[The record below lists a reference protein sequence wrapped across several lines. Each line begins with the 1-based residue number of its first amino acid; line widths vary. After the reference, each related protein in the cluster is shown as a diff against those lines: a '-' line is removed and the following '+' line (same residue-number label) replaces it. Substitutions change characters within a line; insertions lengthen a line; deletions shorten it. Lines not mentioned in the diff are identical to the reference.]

1 MRWNVKMDEEL
12 TDIEKNIAEELLVNI
27 KAKVLRNTSDE
38 KIVKIAG
45 NIVKLSN
52 EGLTEEEIIKQLK
65 IDGLSYDRDI
75 PLDRPL
81 IHTIQNY

>member
-65 IDGLSYDRDI
+65 IDGLSYDSGI

>member
-1 MRWNVKMDEEL
+1 MDEEL

-65 IDGLSYDRDI
+65 IDGLSYDSGI